1 MCIQK
6 CRNWVVFIVTLCC
19 NDRSYESS
27 LEDTYRSLVFTIDSF
42 TLIILSDQSGNK
54 HTLRSCSIAKSEI
67 GDLCAMSDSVSKWP
81 SGKGKVDFCATCETD
96 LCNAASHQ
104 SFTIISVFAVPC
116 FAIIISHWIGVW
128 TNTMASPRHNS
139 VYWGLYW
146 IEVPA
151 TYKFKFW
158 LFVWYV

>member
-1 MCIQK
+1 MDPTECSKNVLQEAASVVKQGVDTLGSIFGFQGVPEGPDLKFACQK
-6 CRNWVVFIVTLCC
+6 TDVT
-19 NDRSYESS
+19 
-27 LEDTYRSLVFTIDSF
+27 
-42 TLIILSDQSGNK
+42 DQSGNK

-116 FAIIISHWIGVW
+116 FAIIISHWIGV
-128 TNTMASPRHNS
+128 
-139 VYWGLYW
+139 
-146 IEVPA
+146 
-151 TYKFKFW
+151 
-158 LFVWYV
+158 